1 MCRNI
6 DWRPK
11 VSQQVFKLMKN
22 NIQLLRK
29 AMNLSQ
35 EELATRTDVSRQTIN
50 SIETGK
56 FDPSLPLVFK
66 LLKTLDVSLEELFI
80 FEE

>member
-1 MCRNI
+1 MCRNS

-22 NIQLLRK
+22 NIQQLRK
-29 AMNLSQ
+29 AMHLSQ
-35 EELATRTDVSRQTIN
+35 EDLAAKTDVSRQTIN

>member
-11 VSQQVFKLMKN
+11 VSQQVFNLMKN
-22 NIQLLRK
+22 NIQQLRK

-80 FEE
+80 FKE

>member
-1 MCRNI
+1 MCGNGY
-6 DWRPK
+6 WRTK

-22 NIQLLRK
+22 NIQQLRK
-29 AMNLSQ
+29 LMNLSQ
-35 EELATRTDVSRQTIN
+35 EELAIKTDVSRQTIN

-66 LLKTLDVSLEELFI
+66 LLKTLDVSLEELFT

>member
-1 MCRNI
+1 
-6 DWRPK
+6 
-11 VSQQVFKLMKN
+11 MKN
-22 NIQLLRK
+22 NIQQLRK
-29 AMNLSQ
+29 SMNLSQ
-35 EELATRTDVSRQTIN
+35 EELATKTNVSRQTIN

-66 LLKTLDVSLEELFI
+66 LLKTLDVSLEELFV